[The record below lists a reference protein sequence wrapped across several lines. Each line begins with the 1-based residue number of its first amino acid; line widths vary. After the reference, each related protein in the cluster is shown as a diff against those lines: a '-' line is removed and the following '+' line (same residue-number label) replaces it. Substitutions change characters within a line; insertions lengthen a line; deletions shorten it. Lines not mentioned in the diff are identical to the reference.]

1 VRPLGTDR
9 MHSLTYNGS
18 QVLDRLVADTAFVTE
33 LVNAGSITWAQ
44 REHLINIIQPRDRNR
59 QLIDFLTRRSVANFK
74 AFIKVLSKEQD
85 YLVEQFL
92 REGGEIGYVQY
103 WSADC

>member
-1 VRPLGTDR
+1 

-33 LVNAGSITWAQ
+33 LVNAGSITWSQ
-44 REHLINIIQPRDRNR
+44 REHLINVIQPRDRNR

-74 AFIKVLSKEQD
+74 AFINVLAREQHH
-85 YLVEQFL
+85 LVEQFL
-92 REGGEIGYVQY
+92 HEGGE
-103 WSADC
+103 